1 MKMNLSK
8 KVAFVVQ
15 SILFA
20 MLLACAMPENKTDGK
35 TVEATSQEA
44 VKACPVIS
52 EETAAVIAKGIL
64 CLDYDLRNREVKVET
79 ETELWK
85 DKGEM
90 WKITFYG
97 KKDKDSW
104 GGGDPIV
111 WIYKSNGER
120 FTVKHA
126 K

>member
-1 MKMNLSK
+1 
-8 KVAFVVQ
+8 
-15 SILFA
+15 
-20 MLLACAMPENKTDGK
+20 MLTKTLIFLVIALHISCAGTADSENKLKSDQTADNFK
-35 TVEATSQEA
+35 HT
-44 VKACPVIS
+44 CPIIS
-52 EETAAVIAKGIL
+52 SETAIDIAKGIL
-64 CLDYDLRNREVKVET
+64 CLDYDLRNRKITVET

-90 WKITFYG
+90 WKVTFYG
-97 KKDKDSW
+97 EKVKDSW

-111 WIYKSNGER
+111 WIFKHNGER

>member
-8 KVAFVVQ
+8 KFALIVQ
-15 SILFA
+15 LVFFT
-20 MLLACAMPENKTDGK
+20 MLLACAMPENKADGK
-35 TVEATSQEA
+35 PVEATCQEA
-44 VKACPVIS
+44 VKACPPIS
-52 EETAAVIAKGIL
+52 EETAGLIAKGIL
-64 CLDYDLRNREVKVET
+64 CLDYDLSNREIKVET

-90 WKITFYG
+90 WKITLYRT
-97 KKDKDSW
+97 KDKNGW
-104 GGGDPIV
+104 GSGDPIV